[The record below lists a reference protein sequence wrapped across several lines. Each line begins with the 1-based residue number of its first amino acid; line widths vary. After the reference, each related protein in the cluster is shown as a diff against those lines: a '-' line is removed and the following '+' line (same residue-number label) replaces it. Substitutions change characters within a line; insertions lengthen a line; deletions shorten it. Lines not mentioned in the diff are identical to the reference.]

1 VASPVR
7 KKSFGRK
14 LLGVAAAGSVATA
27 ALWVAVHEIPW
38 LGPALAEGA
47 RSLVG
52 PGPVAKLEDVTYG
65 VADRVRLLVGGDE
78 RPKTYW
84 EAPADVA
91 PEAAITGAPEGSKDD
106 GARPLAPARVTPPF
120 DEVAASGDGGWLAVA
135 PPGSR
140 QAPAMWKTLIHPD
153 PKRPFAAVA
162 IVAIDRNAIDLH
174 VAPGTDEPKA
184 PQIPNVVRSGL
195 VPQKEQPQLV
205 AAFNGGFR
213 AMHGNYGMMA
223 GGVTFIPPRDIACTV
238 AFFTPGKSKGEADA
252 QRPELA
258 IRTWSKIADRREEM
272 SAFRQTPPCLVEN
285 GEPNPG
291 LLSEFNRNWG
301 ATVGGDTI
309 IRRSAIGISKD
320 RRHLFYALGDAVT
333 AQSIGR
339 AMQVVGAHDAAQ
351 LDVNYSYPRF
361 VLFEQNPNGFPIAT
375 SPIVPDVKFSPTDYV
390 VGAQQRDFFYL
401 TRKKTQ
407 S

>member
-1 VASPVR
+1 MS
-7 KKSFGRK
+7 
-14 LLGVAAAGSVATA
+14 VAAA
-27 ALWVAVHEIPW
+27 ALWVAVHEVPW

-52 PGPVAKLEDVTYG
+52 PGPVAALEDATYG
-65 VADRVRLLVGGDE
+65 VADRVRLLVGGEDE
-78 RPKTYW
+78 KPKTYW
-84 EAPADVA
+84 DEPA
-91 PEAAITGAPEGSKDD
+91 PEVAAGPTKAASVVEGD
-106 GARPLAPARVTPPF
+106 GPRPLAPMPAKPPF
-120 DEVAASGDGGWLAVA
+120 DEVAATSDGHWLAVA

-140 QAPAMWKTLIHPD
+140 EPVAMWKTLIHPD

-162 IVAIDRNAIDLH
+162 VVAIDRHAIELH

-184 PQIPNVVRSGL
+184 PQIPTVVRTGL
-195 VPQKEQPQLV
+195 VPQKEQPLLV

-223 GGVTFIPPRDIACTV
+223 GGITFIPPRDIACTV
-238 AFFTPGKSKGEADA
+238 AFFGPGKSKKADDDLTI
-252 QRPELA
+252 E
-258 IRTWSKIADRREEM
+258 TWSKIADRREEM
-272 SAFRQTPPCLVEN
+272 TAFRQTPPCLVEG

-309 IRRSAIGISKD
+309 IRRSAIGLSKD

-361 VLFEQNPNGFPIAT
+361 VLFEQNPNGSPIAT
-375 SPIVPDVKFSPTDYV
+375 SPIVPDVKFNPTDYV

-401 TRKKTQ
+401 TRRKTQ

>member
-1 VASPVR
+1 MASSAR
-7 KKSFGRK
+7 KKSLGRS
-14 LLGVAAAGSVATA
+14 LVGACAGLGVVTA

-38 LGPALAEGA
+38 LGPMLAEGA
-47 RSLVG
+47 RSVVG
-52 PGPVAKLEDVTYG
+52 PGPVATLEDLSYG
-65 VADRVRLLVGGDE
+65 VADRVRLLVGSADDK
-78 RPKTYW
+78 PKTYW
-84 EAPADVA
+84 DAPSDEAAAAPAS
-91 PEAAITGAPEGSKDD
+91 PTTGATDVKGNH
-106 GARPLAPARVTPPF
+106 PLAPAAAAPPF
-120 DEVAASGDGGWLAVA
+120 PAVAAASDGAWLVVA

-140 QAPAMWKTLIHPD
+140 AAPAMWKTLIHPD

-162 IVAIDRNAIDLH
+162 IVAIDRHAIELH

-184 PQIPNVVRSGL
+184 PQIPTVVRTGL
-195 VPQKEQPQLV
+195 VPSKEQPQLV

-238 AFFTPGKSKGEADA
+238 AFFEPGKGASPDDDLTI
-252 QRPELA
+252 Q
-258 IRTWSKIADRREEM
+258 TWSKIADRRETM
-272 SAFRQTPPCLVEN
+272 TAFRQTPPCLVED

-291 LLSEFNRNWG
+291 LLQEFNRNWG

-309 IRRSAIGISKD
+309 IRRSAIGLSKD

-361 VLFEQNPNGFPIAT
+361 VLFEQNPSGSPLAT
-375 SPIVPDVKFSPTDYV
+375 SPIVPDLKYSPTDYV
-390 VGAQQRDFFYL
+390 VGPQQRDFFYL
-401 TRKKTQ
+401 TRRAT
-407 S
+407 SS

>member
-1 VASPVR
+1 MATPVR
-7 KKSFGRK
+7 KKRLARK
-14 LLGVAAAGSVATA
+14 LLGIGAGLGVMAG
-27 ALWVAVHEIPW
+27 ALWVAVHEVPW

-47 RSLVG
+47 RAVVG
-52 PGPVAKLEDVTYG
+52 PGPVATLEDVSYG
-65 VADRVRLLVGGDE
+65 VADRLRLLVGRVDE
-78 RPKTYW
+78 KPKIYW
-84 EAPADVA
+84 EAPVEPGSVPTTSVSSRAVVD
-91 PEAAITGAPEGSKDD
+91 EGP
-106 GARPLAPARVTPPF
+106 RPLAPSTVKPPF
-120 DEVAASGDGGWLAVA
+120 EEVAAAADGTWLEVA

-140 QAPAMWKTLIHPD
+140 QSAAMWKTLIHPD

-162 IVAIDRNAIDLH
+162 IVAIDRRAVDLH

-184 PQIPNVVRSGL
+184 PRIPNVVRSGL
-195 VPQKEQPQLV
+195 VPPKEQPLLV

-223 GGVTFIPPRDIACTV
+223 GGITFIAPRDIACTV
-238 AFFTPGKSKGEADA
+238 AFFEPGKA
-252 QRPELA
+252 QATDHDLT
-258 IRTWSKIADRREEM
+258 IQTWSKIAERRDEM
-272 SAFRQTPPCLVEN
+272 TAFRQTPPCLIEG

-291 LLSEFNRNWG
+291 LLQEFNRNWG

-309 IRRSAIGISKD
+309 IRRSAIGLSRD

-361 VLFEQNPNGFPIAT
+361 VLFEQNPNGAPIAS
-375 SPIVPDVKFSPTDYV
+375 SPIVPDVKYAPTDYV
-390 VGAQQRDFFYL
+390 VGAQERDFFYL
-401 TRKKTQ
+401 TRRAT
-407 S
+407 SS